1 MSAQT
6 ALDRHK
12 DKNSVICRLSNIDW
26 ATWCRHCRLEK
37 FEPDLPGSVFRF
49 SSSKIIFPTSAIF
62 SIAGES
68 QCNEL
73 AESSMIGN
81 ESIVGAWN
89 ILEDAPYR
97 ISFFVQTG
105 GFGIVIPTAFL
116 RLEFIRSST
125 FRRLVLDNTVSL
137 VHYANQTCVC
147 YRHHSPQ
154 QQIAKTLLL
163 TARRIGGRRVSMT
176 HQRIAT
182 ILGLRREAV
191 SLAII
196 DLARSHLVRQERG
209 CTVITDFSGL
219 KQKSC
224 ECYDRL
230 VELLEPRLPPST
242 SNRV

>member
-1 MSAQT
+1 MSAPA

-12 DKNSVICRLSNIDW
+12 DKNSITRRLSSVDW
-26 ATWCRHCRLEK
+26 EGWSRHCKLEK
-37 FEPDLPGSVFRF
+37 FESHSPSSVARF
-49 SSSKIIFPTSAIF
+49 SSSKVIFPTSAIF

-68 QCNEL
+68 LCNGV

-81 ESIVGAWN
+81 ESMIGVWN
-89 ILEDAPYR
+89 LLEDAPYR
-97 ISFFVQTG
+97 ISYFVQTA
-105 GFGIVIPTAFL
+105 GFGIVMPAAFL
-116 RLEFIRSST
+116 RLEFTRSSV
-125 FRRLVLDNTVSL
+125 FRCLILDNTVSL
-137 VHYANQTCVC
+137 VHYATQTCAC

-163 TARRIGGRRVSMT
+163 TARRIGGRRIAMT

-191 SLAII
+191 SLAIS

-224 ECYDRL
+224 ECYDSL
-230 VELLEPRLPPST
+230 VKLLDFRSQPST
-242 SNRV
+242 SKRA